1 MLRLLLLC
9 LSFTLP
15 TITLAAEPDSTNP
28 FVIIETSEGNITVE
42 LFADKAPVTVA
53 NFLSYVDSGFYTGTI
68 FHRVIPNFMI
78 QGGGFLP
85 DMTEKKNS
93 DPIVNESKNR
103 LHNIRGSI
111 AMARTNN
118 PDSATSQFYINQRS
132 NLNLD
137 WAPGREGYAVFGEVR
152 QGMDVVDFIATVDTG
167 RVKGMGDVP
176 AKPVLIEEVVR
187 QQP

>member
-1 MLRLLLLC
+1 MLKLVLLC
-9 LSFTLP
+9 ASLMLSS
-15 TITLAAEPDSTNP
+15 ITLAGETASSNP
-28 FVIIETSEGNITVE
+28 FVTIKTSEGDITVE
-42 LFADKAPVTVA
+42 LFADKAPITVA
-53 NFLSYVDSGFYTGTI
+53 NFLSYVDSGFYNGTI
-68 FHRVIPNFMI
+68 FHRVISNFMI

-93 DPIVNESKNR
+93 DPIINESKNR
-103 LHNIRGSI
+103 LHNTRGTL
-111 AMARTNN
+111 AMARTSN

-152 QGMDVVDFIATVDTG
+152 QGMDIVDYIATVDTAK
-167 RVKGMGDVP
+167 VSGMSDVP
-176 AKPVLIEEVVR
+176 QQVILIEEVVR

>member
-85 DMTEKKNS
+85 DMTEKK
-93 DPIVNESKNR
+93 K
-103 LHNIRGSI
+103 IRIPLSMNQKIGCTIYAAASLWPALTI
-111 AMARTNN
+111 PTQLPPNFISTN
-118 PDSATSQFYINQRS
+118 AQT
-132 NLNLD
+132 
-137 WAPGREGYAVFGEVR
+137 
-152 QGMDVVDFIATVDTG
+152 
-167 RVKGMGDVP
+167 
-176 AKPVLIEEVVR
+176 
-187 QQP
+187 